1 MSAMPK
7 VGLAAAGPA
16 KSKPRGS
23 REKAE
28 QNADADAPI
37 GKFNPSQYYEEIRHL
52 GSGAFG
58 AAVLVRRLKDGRRLV
73 AKKCSVK
80 DMEEKQRRMCF
91 EEIALLQKVRHEC
104 VAQLVDFVWASKD
117 MLSYWIVL
125 KFYPGGDV
133 QSEIDTCR
141 ENQLEL
147 PIGKVKNWVTQLC
160 MALKHVHKL
169 RIVHRDV
176 KGSNMFI
183 SGARNIVLGDFG
195 VSKQLTESEQKAM
208 TSVGSPM
215 YMAPEWWDGRGGTAN
230 SDMWSV
236 GVVLFELMALHRPF
250 EAQNVLSLV
259 HKITTEEPAALPEDA
274 DPQLSSLAMQLLDK
288 RPERRPSAAEVLQ
301 AKGLEDAEKIL
312 QIYREA
318 LEKKSDRH
326 QRRLAREEDAAAGKR
341 PRRFS
346 RSSSMSSECESSGN
360 AAGFR
365 GINLV
370 DIARRQAGVVPK
382 FQEEGAS
389 EDEEDEES
397 SEWDEDEEEEEAAE
411 SESALSSEMD
421 SWHGAAVEDPE
432 CLGEVLAGT
441 SHNLPDSGCTCFHL
455 QADSLGNLLEKTPK
469 EKSEV
474 TLVPAS
480 VDQDIPARRTS
491 PSDTLTFTSSEQSTL
506 DKETNFSITQSQ
518 LVTRQAIEKTRFPDA
533 KQVPASAKAEA
544 AVEVTSFPAKPQVS
558 VPEITVVPEITTCPT
573 AKAKS
578 QPEPR
583 PTLTTSSGSDSWADA
598 RAFQTA
604 GLEGEDAMSA
614 ANSKTLQVRHQKKE
628 KEETSAAIAVDSDE
642 EDSQEEEEEE
652 EEEKTEDEE
661 DEEEEDHEIEEEVE
675 VQDEA
680 AESPE
685 EDQEDEHIEEAID
698 MDKTRNPADVAPNEL
713 RATQASG
720 GCRSQPTF
728 SVAPPLEDGEES
740 PRQTGTARVS
750 STGWQVAGD
759 GVRPRSISED
769 VDSYFR
775 SSCTRTTFRSS
786 RSEGLTADSTGSWV
800 RRTTLA
806 AMSGA
811 LHTRPDQAQ
820 VMDFHAP
827 PREVKSREAKQAVLA
842 TAAYPSTDGD
852 VLQPGAPD
860 SPGSSV
866 RLAFRGAHRLQGG
879 RRCVTLYESGRERE
893 VAVRS
898 QSLGS
903 APRDT
908 SRVLG
913 LNNEAISLTIRPQ
926 TTDSPRGSLQVS
938 QGNLGA
944 AHGAKVLQ
952 PLLQSST
959 KSLKSPGDV
968 LGNPRVEKPSVPASS
983 CRSASEREL
992 RSKPPSGLSRLGT
1005 RKVCL

>member
-370 DIARRQAGVVPK
+370 DIARR
-382 FQEEGAS
+382 
-389 EDEEDEES
+389 
-397 SEWDEDEEEEEAAE
+397 
-411 SESALSSEMD
+411 
-421 SWHGAAVEDPE
+421 
-432 CLGEVLAGT
+432 
-441 SHNLPDSGCTCFHL
+441 
-455 QADSLGNLLEKTPK
+455 
-469 EKSEV
+469 
-474 TLVPAS
+474 
-480 VDQDIPARRTS
+480 
-491 PSDTLTFTSSEQSTL
+491 
-506 DKETNFSITQSQ
+506 
-518 LVTRQAIEKTRFPDA
+518 
-533 KQVPASAKAEA
+533 
-544 AVEVTSFPAKPQVS
+544 
-558 VPEITVVPEITTCPT
+558 
-573 AKAKS
+573 
-578 QPEPR
+578 
-583 PTLTTSSGSDSWADA
+583 
-598 RAFQTA
+598 
-604 GLEGEDAMSA
+604 
-614 ANSKTLQVRHQKKE
+614 
-628 KEETSAAIAVDSDE
+628 
-642 EDSQEEEEEE
+642 
-652 EEEKTEDEE
+652 
-661 DEEEEDHEIEEEVE
+661 
-675 VQDEA
+675 
-680 AESPE
+680 
-685 EDQEDEHIEEAID
+685 
-698 MDKTRNPADVAPNEL
+698 
-713 RATQASG
+713 
-720 GCRSQPTF
+720 
-728 SVAPPLEDGEES
+728 
-740 PRQTGTARVS
+740 
-750 STGWQVAGD
+750 
-759 GVRPRSISED
+759 
-769 VDSYFR
+769 
-775 SSCTRTTFRSS
+775 
-786 RSEGLTADSTGSWV
+786 
-800 RRTTLA
+800 
-806 AMSGA
+806 
-811 LHTRPDQAQ
+811 
-820 VMDFHAP
+820 
-827 PREVKSREAKQAVLA
+827 
-842 TAAYPSTDGD
+842 
-852 VLQPGAPD
+852 
-860 SPGSSV
+860 
-866 RLAFRGAHRLQGG
+866 LAF
-879 RRCVTLYESGRERE
+879 
-893 VAVRS
+893 
-898 QSLGS
+898 
-903 APRDT
+903 
-908 SRVLG
+908 
-913 LNNEAISLTIRPQ
+913 LNVEAT
-926 TTDSPRGSLQVS
+926 
-938 QGNLGA
+938 
-944 AHGAKVLQ
+944 
-952 PLLQSST
+952 
-959 KSLKSPGDV
+959 
-968 LGNPRVEKPSVPASS
+968 
-983 CRSASEREL
+983 
-992 RSKPPSGLSRLGT
+992 
-1005 RKVCL
+1005 